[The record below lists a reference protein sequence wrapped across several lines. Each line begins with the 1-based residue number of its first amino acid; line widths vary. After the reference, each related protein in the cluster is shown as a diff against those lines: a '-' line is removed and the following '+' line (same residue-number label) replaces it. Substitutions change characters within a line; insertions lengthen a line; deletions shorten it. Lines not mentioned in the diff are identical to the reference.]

1 MLVSGMVLVG
11 LRECADMAL
20 GAVVLRNEE
29 SPERHVYHVGRHRA
43 NSYSSGHGHTY
54 FARIGWVSHMCG
66 NSSSETS
73 SLIYLTEYPHPPHN
87 PTATQPEAPPTIG
100 HHGVTV
106 IGTGNN
112 DNEVGAGLAER
123 HTYQFRCLLRKIKA
137 SQPQPSN
144 HQRR

>member
-1 MLVSGMVLVG
+1 
-11 LRECADMAL
+11 
-20 GAVVLRNEE
+20 
-29 SPERHVYHVGRHRA
+29 
-43 NSYSSGHGHTY
+43 
-54 FARIGWVSHMCG
+54 MCG

-87 PTATQPEAPPTIG
+87 PTATQPEAPPTIA

-123 HTYQFRCLLRKIKA
+123 HISVQMFVAQVQSISAATFKSSAALKTWSA
-137 SQPQPSN
+137 EE
-144 HQRR
+144 

>member
-1 MLVSGMVLVG
+1 MSGMVLVG
-11 LRECADMAL
+11 LRECADMYWGMKNHRSAMSIML
-20 GAVVLRNEE
+20 VGTEQLLLFGAWAHILRTDWMGQ
-29 SPERHVYHVGRHRA
+29 SHVWKQC
-43 NSYSSGHGHTY
+43 SS
-54 FARIGWVSHMCG
+54 A
-66 NSSSETS
+66 TS

-123 HTYQFRCLLRKIKA
+123 HTY
-137 SQPQPSN
+137 
-144 HQRR
+144 